1 MTVVVCLER
10 GGRREAG
17 AGFDLAVEASV
28 VEPVDVGERGELDV
42 LVPGPRA
49 LRVDQLPLVG
59 PLKLSAMALSKL
71 SPLEPT
77 EATMWFSSRRWE

>member
-1 MTVVVCLER
+1 MVVVCFEGGR
-10 GGRREAG
+10 GGVAG
-17 AGFDLAVEASV
+17 TGLDLAVQAPV